1 MSPPQALL
9 DHLRSEGYH
18 PRSPKHSDALGEAIV
33 ADLLVTCPSIAER
46 AARGELVYWLNFD
59 LHYGTAQWNVDLV
72 LGTPPAGA
80 VVPRG
85 KPILRTRP
93 SSVQIALEFKAVMT
107 EHRKAIKNRKRDME
121 AHHEHVHNYDQQA
134 IAGGVLIIN
143 ASETFRSPLRGG
155 TITTHPK
162 IADKVQ
168 HCMNEVRAISVRGGP
183 SGFGLDAKTAILV
196 SMDNVNLAGTSY
208 FTTPPA
214 PQVGDPLH
222 YDSFIQRICS
232 EYRHR
237 FGA

>member
-33 ADLLVTCPSIAER
+33 ADLLSTCPLIAER
-46 AARGELVYWLNFD
+46 AAQGQMVYWPNFD

-72 LGTPPAGA
+72 LGTPPPGAGL
-80 VVPRG
+80 PHG
-85 KPILRTRP
+85 EPILRARP
-93 SSVQIALEFKAVMT
+93 ASVQVGLEFKAVMT
-107 EHRKAIKNRKRDME
+107 EHRKAVKNRKRDME

-134 IAGGVLIIN
+134 IAGGVLLVN

-155 TITTHPK
+155 EITTHLNVV
-162 IADKVQ
+162 DKVQ
-168 HCMNEVRAISVRGGP
+168 HCMNEVRAVSVRGGP
-183 SGFGLDAKTAILV
+183 TGYGLDAKTAIVV
-196 SMDNVNLAGTSY
+196 SMDNVDLASTAY
-208 FTTPPA
+208 VTKAPA

-232 EYRHR
+232 EYRQR
-237 FGA
+237 FDR